1 MASQGVFT
9 ILSNAP
15 LTDSVWEMHLAGDTT
30 AVTHAGQFVNIEL
43 EGLYLRRPISISDWK
58 EGELTIIYKVVGE
71 GTARL
76 AQMKAGAELDLLV
89 GLGNGFWSVAEERVV
104 LVGGGVGVPPL
115 YGLARRLVAE
125 GKSVSVVLGFNT
137 AAEIFLQEKFE
148 ALGARVVVA
157 TMDGSAGVKGTVIDA
172 IRGEAV
178 EYDYFYSCGPLPMLR
193 TLCEQSSG
201 EGQVSLEERMGCGF
215 GICMGCT
222 HETHSGHKRICK
234 EGPVLLKSDVVW

>member
-1 MASQGVFT
+1 MASKGVFT
-9 ILSNAP
+9 VLSNTP
-15 LTDSVWEMHLAGDTT
+15 LTDSVWEMRLAGDTSAIT
-30 AVTHAGQFVNIEL
+30 RPGQFVNIEL
-43 EGLYLRRPISISDWK
+43 EGLYLRRPISISDWE
-58 EGELTIIYKVVGE
+58 EGTLTIIYKVVGE

-76 AQMKAGAELDLLV
+76 ATLQSGAALDLLV
-89 GLGNGFWSVAEERVV
+89 GLGNGFWSVPAERVV

-115 YGLARRLVAE
+115 YGLARQLIAE

-137 AAEIFLQEKFE
+137 ASEIFLSQKFE

-157 TMDGSAGVKGTVIDA
+157 TMDGSEGVRGTVIDA
-172 IRGEAV
+172 IGAEGV

-193 TLCEQSSG
+193 ALCEQSSG

-222 HETHSGHKRICK
+222 HETHSGHKRLCK
-234 EGPVLLKSDVVW
+234 EGPVLLKSDVIW

>member
-1 MASQGVFT
+1 MASKGVFT
-9 ILSNAP
+9 ILSNTP
-15 LTDSVWEMHLAGDTT
+15 LTDSVWEMRLAGDTS
-30 AVTHAGQFVNIEL
+30 AISRPGQFVNIEL
-43 EGLYLRRPISISDWK
+43 EGLYLRRPISISDWE
-58 EGELTIIYKVVGE
+58 EGALTIIYKVVGE

-76 AQMKAGAELDLLV
+76 ATLQSGATLDLLV
-89 GLGNGFWSVAEERVV
+89 GLGNGFWSVPAERVV

-115 YGLARRLVAE
+115 YGLARQLIAE

-137 AAEIFLQEKFE
+137 ASEIFLSQKFE

-157 TMDGSAGVKGTVIDA
+157 TMDGSEGVRGTVIDA
-172 IRGEAV
+172 IGAEGV

-193 TLCEQSSG
+193 ALCEQSSG

-222 HETHSGHKRICK
+222 HETHSGHKRLCK
-234 EGPVLLKSDVVW
+234 EGPVLLKSDVIW